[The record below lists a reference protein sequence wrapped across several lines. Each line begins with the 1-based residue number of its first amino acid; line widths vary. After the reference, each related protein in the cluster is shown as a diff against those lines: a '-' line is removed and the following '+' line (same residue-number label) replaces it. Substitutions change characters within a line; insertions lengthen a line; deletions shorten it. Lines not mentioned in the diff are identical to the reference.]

1 MATVKLKNGEITLYQ
16 RPDSEN
22 WYAGFRMAQGGRK
35 QESLR
40 TSNKELAVERALE
53 RYTTIHLHHK
63 LGLTDST
70 VSFDEAAD
78 AWLEELAAE
87 VAAGTRKARTLIDYK
102 LVVER
107 YLKPYFGKSSV
118 DGISHNDVAK
128 YRAWRRITG

>member
-22 WYAGFRMAQGGRK
+22 WYAGFRLAQGGRK

-87 VAAGTRKARTLIDYK
+87 VAAGTRKARTLID
-102 LVVER
+102 LQAGR
-107 YLKPYFGKSSV
+107 
-118 DGISHNDVAK
+118 
-128 YRAWRRITG
+128 